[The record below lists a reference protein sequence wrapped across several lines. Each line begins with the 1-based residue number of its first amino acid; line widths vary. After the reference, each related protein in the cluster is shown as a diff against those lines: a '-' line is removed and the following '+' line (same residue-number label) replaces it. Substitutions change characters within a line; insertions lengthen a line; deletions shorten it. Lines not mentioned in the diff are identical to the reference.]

1 MSRNLSGQIFNIGY
15 GKAYKLKKI
24 MNIFKKKNNF
34 LKPIYNNSIFR
45 KDEIIKVYPSIKKA
59 KKLIGWSPK
68 ISITKGLGT
77 TNKFY
82 TKILKK

>member
-1 MSRNLSGQIFNIGY
+1 
-15 GKAYKLKKI
+15 
-24 MNIFKKKNNF
+24 MNIIKKKNNF